1 MKFLKRVFTIIIVL
15 IIVVAVLGF
24 FGKNKKDKERK
35 ARREGSSSRVE
46 QMIREESSKEELSKA
61 ESSKEESSSEK
72 PEKEPTEEPEE
83 EPEEEEPAEEE
94 SAEESQASGI
104 RPDVKEAIDAY
115 EAFIDEYCEFVT
127 VYSEDPTNAELIAE
141 YLEFV
146 VKLEEE
152 ERKIDALDKDL
163 TEEEDVYY
171 TEVLL
176 RCSEKLNE
184 AALKL
189 GE

>member
-24 FGKNKKDKERK
+24 FGKNKKDKERE

-46 QMIREESSKEELSKA
+46 QMIREETSKEEFSKA

-72 PEKEPTEEPEE
+72 PEKEPTE

-115 EAFIDEYCEFVT
+115 EAFIDEYCEFIT

-184 AALKL
+184 SALKL

>member
-24 FGKNKKDKERK
+24 FGKNKKDKERE

-46 QMIREESSKEELSKA
+46 QMIREETSKEEFSKA

-72 PEKEPTEEPEE
+72 PEKEPTE

-115 EAFIDEYCEFVT
+115 EAFIDEYCEFIT
-127 VYSEDPTNAELIAE
+127 VYSDDPTNAELIAE

-171 TEVLL
+171 TGVLL

>member
-24 FGKNKKDKERK
+24 FGKNKKDKERE

-46 QMIREESSKEELSKA
+46 QIIREETSKEEFSKA

-72 PEKEPTEEPEE
+72 PEEEPKEEPEEESEEEEPEE
-83 EPEEEEPAEEE
+83 EP
-94 SAEESQASGI
+94 AEESQASGI

>member
-24 FGKNKKDKERK
+24 FGKNKKDKERE

-46 QMIREESSKEELSKA
+46 QMIREETSKEEFSKA

-72 PEKEPTEEPEE
+72 PEKEPTE

-115 EAFIDEYCEFVT
+115 EAFIDEYCEFIT
-127 VYSEDPTNAELIAE
+127 VYSDDPTNAELIAE
-141 YLEFV
+141 YLEFM

>member
-24 FGKNKKDKERK
+24 FGKNKKDKERE

-46 QMIREESSKEELSKA
+46 QMIREETSKEEFSKA

-72 PEKEPTEEPEE
+72 PEKEPTEEP
-83 EPEEEEPAEEE
+83 EEEPAEEE

-115 EAFIDEYCEFVT
+115 EAFIDEYCEFIT